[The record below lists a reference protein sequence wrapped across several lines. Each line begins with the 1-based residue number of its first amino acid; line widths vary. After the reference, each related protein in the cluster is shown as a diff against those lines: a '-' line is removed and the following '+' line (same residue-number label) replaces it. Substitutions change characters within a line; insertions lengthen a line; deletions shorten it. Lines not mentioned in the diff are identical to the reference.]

1 MVAACGCKCF
11 DTMSIGSN
19 GCVPLV
25 LAANNPLGERRNMND
40 IDEFLL
46 ATLGLFFGITVLMLV
61 LTYLERTLAEPA
73 GAPKRSVSGRQ
84 RTEDSVHQ

>member
-1 MVAACGCKCF
+1 
-11 DTMSIGSN
+11 
-19 GCVPLV
+19 
-25 LAANNPLGERRNMND
+25 MND

-61 LTYLERTLAEPA
+61 LTYLERTLSEPV

-84 RTEDSVHQ
+84 RTEDPVHQ

>member
-1 MVAACGCKCF
+1 
-11 DTMSIGSN
+11 
-19 GCVPLV
+19 
-25 LAANNPLGERRNMND
+25 MND

-46 ATLGLFFGITVLMLV
+46 ATLGLFFGITVLILV